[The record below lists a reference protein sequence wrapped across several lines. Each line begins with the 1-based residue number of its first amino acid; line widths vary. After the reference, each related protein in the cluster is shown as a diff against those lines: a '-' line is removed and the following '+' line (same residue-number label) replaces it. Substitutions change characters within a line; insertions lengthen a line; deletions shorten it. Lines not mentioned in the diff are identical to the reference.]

1 MIRAHNAVIAPESDC
16 RRTFRIYSR
25 IRRTGIAQARGYT
38 KGAEFDPTTENR
50 LHRTPMS
57 GKPFPTISIAVTV
70 ISAAVLATSSTIYT
84 NHCTF
89 GFGGFQCNSPFAGY
103 ADMLLIV
110 TFVSLLVL
118 IVSAAIATRKLIVW
132 LRIP

>member
-1 MIRAHNAVIAPESDC
+1 MRN
-16 RRTFRIYSR
+16 
-25 IRRTGIAQARGYT
+25 TGIAQAWEYT
-38 KGAEFDPTTENR
+38 KGEKFDPTTENR

-57 GKPFPTISIAVTV
+57 GKSFPTMSIAVTV

-84 NHCTF
+84 SHCTF

-103 ADMLLIV
+103 ADILLII

-118 IVSAAIATRKLIVW
+118 IVSAAIAAWKLIVW